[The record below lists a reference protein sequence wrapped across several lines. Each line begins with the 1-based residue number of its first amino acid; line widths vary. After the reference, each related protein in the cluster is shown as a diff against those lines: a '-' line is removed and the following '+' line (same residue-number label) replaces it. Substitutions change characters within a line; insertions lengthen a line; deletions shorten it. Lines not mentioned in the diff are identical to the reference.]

1 MAQTQETEILLTIDL
16 DKAKKDLA
24 ALTKQIQDLNASSES
39 SEEDVKALEKQWD
52 QLSETI
58 KKAEKA
64 QQPLGQRLKDI
75 QKQLQLLKAN
85 GLDNTETYRNL
96 MVEAGN
102 LRDAMGDVS
111 QAINKTASDT
121 ANLDAA
127 LEAMSLA
134 SGGFGLVTSAMSM
147 LGVES
152 ENAEKAQ
159 KKLLQAIALMNS
171 VQQISNTLKGN
182 SVLITK
188 LQTLSEKLFNAQLKA
203 TATASMEAAAGMKV
217 FKTAIISTG
226 IGALIVGLTFAVQ
239 KLNDYIEKT
248 KVATKHANEWKKA
261 MQDQQDVA
269 NNAYKEHQKGAEA
282 MAKSQEKV
290 KKSIDDARKAVER
303 FGETS
308 SQTLARM
315 KKDVDKNKF
324 ATDVQKKAYEDAVKA
339 ATDASRKYQEFA
351 EEYERRTEKGI
362 IQGES
367 QKKLLEDLKEKR
379 DEAMAAANEAESA
392 YVEAATTEQKNL
404 LDILELEKKITEER
418 KARKREYDEQTR
430 QNKEQESQLLLDF
443 AADDPVKK
451 YEQMQKNIDLQRENA
466 LASEK
471 QRYEKELENKELTD
485 KEKERLQTIH
495 EQKIYNI
502 HLEWLGKIQA
512 ADDEYNAY
520 LNDIQSQY
528 DQDLINARTV
538 LAQNSINAM
547 MQIKLESL
555 TREYNA
561 EIENARKIGADTT
574 AITAAYE
581 TQKTKIQLEA
591 SAERVGIAQTM
602 TADITSALGSLFEEN
617 KGVQIASTVAS
628 TIADAAAT
636 FTKTMAQGGAYAT
649 PLAAAASAAVAARG
663 IAAISKLKNTSKN
676 AKSVPGIESA
686 SSINTQNVVNTG
698 TSAVSRAIVSRNI
711 PSTVTTEKTQT
722 VLVVDDVTAK
732 QMEQDKINKVSTI

>member
-1 MAQTQETEILLTIDL
+1 M
-16 DKAKKDLA
+16 KA
-24 ALTKQIQDLNASSES
+24 S
-39 SEEDVKALEKQWD
+39 
-52 QLSETI
+52 
-58 KKAEKA
+58 
-64 QQPLGQRLKDI
+64 
-75 QKQLQLLKAN
+75 

-217 FKTAIISTG
+217 FKTALISTG

-239 KLNDYIEKT
+239 KLSDYIEKT
-248 KVATKHANEWKKA
+248 KGAAKQTAELKKA
-261 MQDQQDVA
+261 MQEQKETA
-269 NNAYKEHQKGAEA
+269 MSAYKEHQKGAEA

-290 KKSIDDARKAVER
+290 KKSIDDARNAVER

-324 ATDVQKKAYEDAVKA
+324 ATETQKKAYEDAVKA

-351 EEYERRTEKGI
+351 EEYERRTKRGV

-367 QKKLLEDLKEKR
+367 QKKLLEELKEKR
-379 DEAMAAANEAESA
+379 DEAMSAATDAENA

-451 YEQMQKNIDLQRENA
+451 YEQMQKNIDLQRDNA

-471 QRYEKELENKELTD
+471 VRYDKELENKELTD

-495 EQKIYNI
+495 EQNVYNI
-502 HLEWLGKIQA
+502 HLEWMGKLQA

-520 LNDIQSQY
+520 LNDIQTQY
-528 DQDLINARTV
+528 DQDLINARIV

-555 TREYNA
+555 TSEYNA

-574 AITAAYE
+574 AITASYE
-581 TQKTKIQLEA
+581 AQKTQIQLEA
-591 SAERVGIAQTM
+591 SAERTAIAQTM
-602 TADITSALGSLFEEN
+602 TANITDALGSLFEEN

-628 TIADAAAT
+628 TIADTAAT
-636 FTKTMAQGGAYAT
+636 FSKTMAQGGAYAT
-649 PLAAAASAAVAARG
+649 PMAIAASAAVAARG
-663 IAAISKLKNTSKN
+663 IAAIRKLKSTNKN
-676 AKSVPGIESA
+676 SKSVDAGGGATPSTSQA
-686 SSINTQNVVNTG
+686 TVNTG

-711 PSTVTTEKTQT
+711 PATATADKMQT
-722 VLVVDDVTAK
+722 VLVVDDVTAR
-732 QMEQDKINKVSTI
+732 QMEQEKINKVSTI